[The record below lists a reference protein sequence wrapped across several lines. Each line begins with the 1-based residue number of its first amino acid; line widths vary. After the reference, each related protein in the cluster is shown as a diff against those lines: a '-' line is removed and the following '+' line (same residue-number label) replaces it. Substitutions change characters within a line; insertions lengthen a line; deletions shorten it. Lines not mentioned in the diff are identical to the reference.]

1 MNIVILPGDGIGREV
16 TAQAVKVLRAA
27 AGAYDFELN
36 FQEALIGGAAY
47 EATGEPLPAD
57 TLAKCRAADA
67 VLMGAVGGPDWDDLP
82 ADKRPEAGLLK
93 IRKEL
98 GLFANIRPARVY
110 PSMTSLSCLKPEL
123 VRGGLDFVVVRE
135 LTGDVYFGQPAGRE
149 TREGRRCAFNNM
161 IYNEDEVRRIAE
173 VGFVMARA
181 RSKRLCSVDKANVL
195 EVSRLWRA
203 VVLEVAENYPD
214 VELSHLYVD
223 NAAMQL
229 ILNPAQFDV
238 IVTGN
243 IFGDILSDEAA
254 AVSGSLGLLPSASLA
269 GAGSDGKSFG
279 LYEPVHGSAPDIAGQ
294 DKANPIACIMSA
306 AMLLRTSLGRAAAA
320 EAIELAVQAVLAEG
334 VRTGDLAGAD
344 GCKKI
349 VGCTEMGD
357 LIAARLW
364 P

>member
-1 MNIVILPGDGIGREV
+1 MVILPGDGIGTEV
-16 TAQAVKVLRAA
+16 TAQAVKVLKAVGKA
-27 AGAYDFELN
+27 FSLDFD

-47 EATGEPLPAD
+47 EATGSPLPEE

-67 VLMGAVGGPDWDDLP
+67 VLMGAVGGPAWDNLP
-82 ADKRPEAGLLK
+82 SHKRPEAGLLK

-123 VRGGLDFVVVRE
+123 VAGGLDFVVVRE
-135 LTGDVYFGQPAGRE
+135 LTGDVYFGEPAGQEVRD
-149 TREGRRCAFNNM
+149 GRRCGFNNM
-161 IYNEDEVRRIAE
+161 IYYEDEVRRIAR
-173 VGFVMARA
+173 VGFETARA
-181 RSKRLCSVDKANVL
+181 RAGRLCSVDKANVL

-203 VVLEVAENYPD
+203 VVLEVSKDYPD
-214 VELSHLYVD
+214 VELSHMYVD
-223 NAAMQL
+223 NAAMQI

-269 GAGSDGKSFG
+269 GTGADGKSFG

-306 AMLLRTSLGRAAAA
+306 AMLLRTSLGQGGAAAA
-320 EAIELAVQAVLAEG
+320 VEKAVQDVLADG
-334 VRTGDLAGAD
+334 ARTGDIAKSD

-349 VGCTEMGD
+349 VGCSEIGD
-357 LIAARLW
+357 LIAGKIGL
-364 P
+364 